1 MILIL
6 GLALG
11 LGLLLTVSPFLWPA
25 RDSIRSAPP
34 RLGVFRDRLAQAGL
48 GSVSLPL
55 FGVVSAIV
63 GLAIGAVVFAFVP
76 VIALAA
82 ASAVAAT
89 ALPTLIVNSRA
100 RKRRKLSRML
110 WPDVVDHLVS
120 GVRSGL
126 SLPDSVSSLAATGP
140 AITRAEFASFEQD
153 YAATGNFQLCLDR
166 LKARLADPTADR
178 LLETLRMAREVGGSE
193 LPAVLRSL
201 AAYLRQESAIRG
213 EVEARQSWVMNAAKL
228 GAAAPW
234 VVLVLLSTRPEAA
247 SAYNTPSGVALIVGG
262 LLVTVIAYRLMV
274 ALARLPEERRWFA

>member
-6 GLALG
+6 GLTLG
-11 LGLLLTVSPFLWPA
+11 LGLLLAASPFLWPA
-25 RDSIRSAPP
+25 RDSIRSTPS

-55 FGVVSAIV
+55 FGVVSVVV

-76 VIALAA
+76 VIALAVA
-82 ASAVAAT
+82 AAVAAT
-89 ALPTLIVNSRA
+89 ALPALLVNSRA

-140 AITRAEFASFEQD
+140 ATTRAEFASFEQD

-234 VVLVLLSTRPEAA
+234 VVLVLLATRPEAA
-247 SAYNTPSGVALIVGG
+247 AAYNSPSSMALIVGG